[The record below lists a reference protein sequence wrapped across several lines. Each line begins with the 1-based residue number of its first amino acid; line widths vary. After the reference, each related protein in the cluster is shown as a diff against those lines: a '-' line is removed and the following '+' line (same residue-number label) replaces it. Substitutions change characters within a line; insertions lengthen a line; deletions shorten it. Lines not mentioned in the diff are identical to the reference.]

1 MGGGWHQGEVGAA
14 LKGSLPP
21 RYRFFSVVA
30 AAALASTAEP
40 TLLAQLKRFTDH
52 PFHCAFLFVSG
63 IPCHLPVEGIFQ
75 RRPISPGSSISF
87 IIHFFVWLFF
97 WIIYKEVVSICV
109 CVCVCVPVRL
119 C

>member
-1 MGGGWHQGEVGAA
+1 MG
-14 LKGSLPP
+14 
-21 RYRFFSVVA
+21 SVVA

-75 RRPISPGSSISF
+75 RRPISPDEWEEEPKFQVRRPSTRPARLQSKRFPFAVAAADAISKNGES
-87 IIHFFVWLFF
+87 H
-97 WIIYKEVVSICV
+97 
-109 CVCVCVPVRL
+109 R
-119 C
+119 